1 MEQSSK
7 ILKNAVA
14 AAKETL
20 QSLVDLDSQVAK
32 AADLIEQCLRAGNK
46 LLVCGNGGSA
56 ADASHFAT
64 EFVVRFM
71 TDRPAY
77 PAICLAG
84 DGGLLTAAGNDYG
97 FDEIFARQVA
107 AFGVPGDLLICLTTS
122 GKSRNIERA
131 LQEAKAR
138 KLKTI
143 TFLGRDGGS
152 TIGMADVDLLVRGD
166 LTARIQEAHQL
177 LLHVLCETIEVRPIG
192 KKKASKRTKDPKV
205 QIEHPRSPELSR
217 VLWPKRFPA
226 ILAFLATARVRDPV
240 ADARLPLNFRFRIW
254 KSCRVSDRSRCKHHP
269 FPLNGQN
276 AFGDNMEFR
285 PGSAARFNASH
296 QGSSGPAPCISMKR
310 NAAPMLVQTT
320 IRSLQ
325 A

>member
-1 MEQSSK
+1 VPSEKLTCEFARYSVHKHFYGKPGTKFQKMLTLAGKRSGFYTVVSITVSIEQVEQCTLKTLQIPINSQRSGAPFRRPMGESSE

-14 AAKETL
+14 GARETL
-20 QSLVDLDSQVAK
+20 QSLVHLDGHVEK
-32 AADLIEQCLRAGNK
+32 AADLIEHCLRSGGK

-71 TDRPAY
+71 KDRPAY

-107 AFGVPGDLLICLTTS
+107 AFGLPGDLLICLTTS

-166 LTARIQEAHQL
+166 LTARIQEAHTL
-177 LLHVLCETIEVRPIG
+177 LLHVLCETVEVRLIG
-192 KKKASKRTKDPKV
+192 KKKA
-205 QIEHPRSPELSR
+205 Q
-217 VLWPKRFPA
+217 
-226 ILAFLATARVRDPV
+226 
-240 ADARLPLNFRFRIW
+240 
-254 KSCRVSDRSRCKHHP
+254 
-269 FPLNGQN
+269 
-276 AFGDNMEFR
+276 
-285 PGSAARFNASH
+285 
-296 QGSSGPAPCISMKR
+296 
-310 NAAPMLVQTT
+310 
-320 IRSLQ
+320 
-325 A
+325 